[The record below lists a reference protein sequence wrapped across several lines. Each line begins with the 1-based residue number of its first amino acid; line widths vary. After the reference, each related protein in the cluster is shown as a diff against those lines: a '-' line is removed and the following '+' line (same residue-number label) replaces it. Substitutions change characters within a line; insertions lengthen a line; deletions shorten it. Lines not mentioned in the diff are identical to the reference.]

1 MYEKDSLKK
10 YIFNSEIRVF
20 SKEIKVR
27 LSKDLAIKYDKG
39 LYKNALLNI
48 QNCYK

>member
-1 MYEKDSLKK
+1 MYQKDILRECILS
-10 YIFNSEIRVF
+10 SEIRVF

-39 LYKNALLNI
+39 LY
-48 QNCYK
+48 QNGNKKDFLIK